1 MPFEQQLAQILT
13 FEIAV
18 QSLLL
23 ARRRGENEQAL
34 NVRYWHKADIQ
45 LSPGNVRFWG

>member
-34 NVRYWHKADIQ
+34 NVRYWQKADTPMR
-45 LSPGNVRFWG
+45 LANVRFRG